1 MATTYSNSSRAGR
14 QKVQSPENFLEALRG
29 LGKSTVSEAKSQAR
43 KAVVS
48 DIPESFGFGP
58 SGTLKPN
65 ESLTVNDLQNAQ
77 ERGYREAESDYSRQL
92 FQMREREHSH
102 LMQQETAA
110 KQQIIG
116 IQQEIRSLAKSLG
129 DFAQEVEVATIQ
141 TPVNPGI
148 YHKNFYA
155 HLRSVISL
163 LRQKVESS
171 KNWLAATNTRAQKKG
186 FYWSQ
191 VGKSGTK
198 FMLSSERYMVTSTG

>member
-1 MATTYSNSSRAGR
+1 MATTYSNTNRSGR

-77 ERGYREAESDYSRQL
+77 DKGYREAESDYSRQL
-92 FQMREREHSH
+92 FQMREREHAH
-102 LMQQETAA
+102 LKQQESAA
-110 KQQIIG
+110 KQQIIS

-129 DFAQEVEVATIQ
+129 DFAQEVQVATIQ

-148 YHKNFYA
+148 YHKNFYT

-171 KNWLAATNTRAQKKG
+171 KNWLAATNSRAQKKG